1 MKLEK
6 TKTLIIIFA
15 ILTLIALL
23 TLYTVHQNPIEET
36 ITNTV
41 CAYTSTADYDYTAML
56 KTPNLIY
63 NNKTTLKPDE
73 GTIYTKITR
82 QINLTLTYNFQTT
95 LQSNATI
102 TYNIKTILK
111 TSALTY
117 TLSQTTPE
125 TTANQNV
132 LETETTL
139 DESIENNETVKEQL
153 EEEAEE
159 LVLEAL
165 NETIREEIAS
175 APERTESKEILVPE
189 SVQAQKYTSLESDI
203 ESTEEIEETLHSI
216 EQYFSD
222 LPLEKQEEIMPR
234 YIKLRTFLCK
244 DKKEKDFSCVGCLIG
259 NTIDCPLFKPEPK

>member
-1 MKLEK
+1 LSDTSNESMKICDE
-6 TKTLIIIFA
+6 T
-15 ILTLIALL
+15 
-23 TLYTVHQNPIEET
+23 PEGIEESVVSLLVELGMEPEKAHT
-36 ITNTV
+36 LV
-41 CAYTSTADYDYTAML
+41 CKLKAFSPEYRGRILEYSGLPPEVQSTLLLLFEKRDAKQSEYTQYEDSSVDTE
-56 KTPNLIY
+56 IH
-63 NNKTTLKPDE
+63 PDVE
-73 GTIYTKITR
+73 TGTSSET
-82 QINLTLTYNFQTT
+82 
-95 LQSNATI
+95 
-102 TYNIKTILK
+102 
-111 TSALTY
+111 
-117 TLSQTTPE
+117 QTTPE

>member
-1 MKLEK
+1 TLLLLFEKRSIKQLEY
-6 TKTLIIIFA
+6 A
-15 ILTLIALL
+15 QHEGSS
-23 TLYTVHQNPIEET
+23 VET
-36 ITNTV
+36 EHPDVETG
-41 CAYTSTADYDYTAML
+41 TSSEA
-56 KTPNLIY
+56 
-63 NNKTTLKPDE
+63 
-73 GTIYTKITR
+73 
-82 QINLTLTYNFQTT
+82 
-95 LQSNATI
+95 
-102 TYNIKTILK
+102 
-111 TSALTY
+111 
-117 TLSQTTPE
+117 QTTPE

-165 NETIREEIAS
+165 NESIMEEIVS
-175 APERTESKEILVPE
+175 IPERTESREISVSEP
-189 SVQAQKYTSLESDI
+189 VQAQKYTSLESYI
-203 ESTEEIEETLHSI
+203 ESVEEIEETLHSI